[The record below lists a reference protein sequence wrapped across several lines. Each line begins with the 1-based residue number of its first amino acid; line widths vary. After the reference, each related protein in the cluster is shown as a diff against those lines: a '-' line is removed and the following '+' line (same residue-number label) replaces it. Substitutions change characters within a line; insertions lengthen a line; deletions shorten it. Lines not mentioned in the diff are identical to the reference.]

1 MGELI
6 PEKGK
11 CEVGGTVAFASQ
23 VPWLFSDG
31 TIRDNILCGHDYYA
45 RRYEDVIKATSLERD
60 FSLLAEGDHT
70 VVGGKGIT
78 LSGGQKAR
86 INLARCLYNE
96 ADIYILDDPF
106 SSVDTN
112 VGRHIF
118 DVAVNQFLRGK
129 TRIIVTH
136 QVQYLNSFDDILI
149 LEKVNSP

>member
-1 MGELI
+1 M
-6 PEKGK
+6 
-11 CEVGGTVAFASQ
+11 V
-23 VPWLFSDG
+23 DG
-31 TIRDNILCGHDYYA
+31 D
-45 RRYEDVIKATSLERD
+45 K
-60 FSLLAEGDHT
+60 T

-96 ADIYILDDPF
+96 ADIYIFDDPF
-106 SSVDTN
+106 SAVDTD

-136 QVQYLNSFDDILI
+136 QFQYLKSFDDILI
-149 LEKVNSP
+149 LEKV